1 MSVSVIVLSAAVISL
16 GLPLWVGVVGSVGV
30 SCISLK
36 RVPVVSGQTTFKAR
50 LQKII
55 LVDEHGCM

>member
-1 MSVSVIVLSAAVISL
+1 MNVSVIVLSVEVISL
-16 GLPLWVGVVGSVGV
+16 GLPLWVGGVGSVGV
-30 SCISLK
+30 SLR
-36 RVPVVSGQTTFKAR
+36 RVPVVSGQLTFKAR